1 MTKKIL
7 VIDDDF
13 DILEPIS
20 LILEEEGY
28 LVETMTKGERSIKKV
43 NEFKPDLILL
53 DMLLSG
59 SDGRK
64 ICAKLKGSSKSN
76 RIPIV
81 MMSAHPGAEKE
92 SKTCGADSF
101 LAKPFE
107 TKDLINIVKEYS
119 TKEPGDTKLL
129 NEEVEP

>member
-28 LVETMTKGERSIKKV
+28 LVETMAKGEQSIKKV
-43 NEFKPDLILL
+43 KEFKPDLVLL

-64 ICAKLKGSSKSN
+64 ICVRLKNGSKSKQ
-76 RIPIV
+76 IPIV
-81 MMSAHPGAEKE
+81 MMSAHPGAEGEAKK
-92 SKTCGADSF
+92 SGADGF
-101 LAKPFE
+101 IAKPFE
-107 TKDLINIVKEYS
+107 TKELINIVKKYS
-119 TKEPGDTKLL
+119 TKE
-129 NEEVEP
+129 